1 MVPMMVTLKTEL
13 RALCEKWEPVFAKTM
28 RQNKRALCE
37 KWEPV
42 FVTIMRQNKK
52 LEQRVRLRFN
62 ARWSKPILGE
72 KLVLGAIAVLAMG
85 VLLVAMPRLIAGGL
99 LALAPGVHSS
109 LAYPSAEERPRT
121 TLWLEAASDVA
132 PLPDIAFHQA
142 LIARLDRDADEAQ
155 ALERLLKVS
164 PLRPDEWNRLARLRL
179 SSNPQQALQAWKV
192 SVFSGRVYP
201 PIMADR
207 LEVGL
212 QLSVLMSVDEQSILR
227 DQIRLAYVLRPAHV
241 QHMLARSANKAFAP
255 LVTEVVAG
263 LSEADIAAMVRIHAL
278 H

>member
-1 MVPMMVTLKTEL
+1 MATLKTEL
-13 RALCEKWEPVFAKTM
+13 RALCEKWEPVFAAPM
-28 RQNKRALCE
+28 QQNKNLNQRAC
-37 KWEPV
+37 
-42 FVTIMRQNKK
+42 
-52 LEQRVRLRFN
+52 VRLN

-72 KLVLGAIAVLAMG
+72 RLVLGAIAVLAVG
-85 VLLVAMPRLIAGGL
+85 ILLVATPRLIAGGL

-109 LAYPSAEERPRT
+109 LAYPSAEERPKTRV
-121 TLWLEAASDVA
+121 WLDAAADIA
-132 PLPDIAFHQA
+132 PLPDIAFYQT
-142 LIARLDRDADEAQ
+142 LIARLDHDADEAQ

-212 QLSVLMSVDEQSILR
+212 QLSALMSADEQSILR

-241 QHMLARSANKAFAP
+241 QQMLARSANKGFAP
-255 LVTEVVAG
+255 LVTEVIAG